1 MVIDRLL
8 TINPSCHLVR
18 ECSLNLCYCFLILCR
33 VNIFV
38 AWYLFLEQYSTL
50 SVLSVYLYI
59 LVILANWGVSLR
71 IHVFWIFHWHRSNT
85 PHSAGLLAGLWRSL
99 FRFLTLVLFSAL
111 WTCLLSNDTMST
123 SNTSDLDVGNVPSI
137 PTSSANVPNATSQE
151 RKICKPQTPVL
162 DVVSVMNIIDCTAK
176 FKNGFTTKLSKN
188 VSDFS
193 TITSN
198 ALSKCGQLTKNHLA
212 ENLLTWIKYCDVIP
226 RPPFNNWT
234 VSWSGASTCR
244 TVWKAQGRNW
254 IVPWD
259 AYSRFG

>member
-99 FRFLTLVLFSAL
+99 FRFLTLVIFSAL
-111 WTCLLSNDTMST
+111 WTC
-123 SNTSDLDVGNVPSI
+123 
-137 PTSSANVPNATSQE
+137 PT
-151 RKICKPQTPVL
+151 TPWARLIQV
-162 DVVSVMNIIDCTAK
+162 T
-176 FKNGFTTKLSKN
+176 
-188 VSDFS
+188 
-193 TITSN
+193 
-198 ALSKCGQLTKNHLA
+198 
-212 ENLLTWIKYCDVIP
+212 LTWETCLPYPRHQPTYLMQLPRRGKY
-226 RPPFNNWT
+226 
-234 VSWSGASTCR
+234 VSH
-244 TVWKAQGRNW
+244 KLL
-254 IVPWD
+254 
-259 AYSRFG
+259 F